1 MQPSLLTAMMRQK
14 PKPGTPVTDPHGLH
28 ESHHTLQSFGGS
40 RVLAVFAILVIY
52 TCMSTIIASSIHS
65 AASSP
70 AATPCP
76 ASICFLPI
84 TVPRSSSS
92 ASPLS

>member
-52 TCMSTIIASSIHS
+52 TCMSTCAIIASSTQCRVITCCHTLSCFNLLPPHHS
-65 AASSP
+65 A
-70 AATPCP
+70 
-76 ASICFLPI
+76 
-84 TVPRSSSS
+84 
-92 ASPLS
+92 PLLLLSLAP